1 MLPHRP
7 LGSTSAERV
16 IRVLVVDDHALIRA
30 GVIDILE
37 GTADMHPVG
46 AAADGH
52 EAFGLAI
59 DTQPD
64 VVLMDVAMP
73 DLSGIEATR
82 RLVADEIATR
92 ILVHS
97 ADTSPDL
104 VAAARAAGAAG
115 YLLKRGRSAP
125 LLDAI
130 RVVHAGGAI
139 WPDGDQAAGTTPA
152 P

>member
-1 MLPHRP
+1 MKTDLE
-7 LGSTSAERV
+7 SAAGASRV
-16 IRVLVVDDHALIRA
+16 NILCVDDRPETLLALQA
-30 GVIDILE
+30 ILDATNYNLVLAE
-37 GTADMHPVG
+37 SG
-46 AAADGH
+46 AAALNAVLTHDF
-52 EAFGLAI
+52 AVI
-59 DTQPD
+59 
-64 VVLMDVAMP
+64 LMDVAMP